1 LAVASVIVVA
11 ALERA
16 PAPILVAV
24 AGLVPGALIGLAVL
38 QLGVLA
44 GGLALRPRMPR
55 VVIGVGPRLKDWTAP
70 GRSITPTGTSASP
83 SGGSAD
89 VVSPSPRSYSRR
101 ASTGC

>member
-1 LAVASVIVVA
+1 VLAVASVIVVA

-55 VVIGVGPRLKDWTAP
+55 VVIGVGPRLKEMVMARPLMAP
-70 GRSITPTGTSASP
+70 PD
-83 SGGSAD
+83 GSAKM
-89 VVSPSPRSYSRR
+89 R
-101 ASTGC
+101 AARMTLS